1 MVDLI
6 LFSNSPILSAKPVNI
21 DPSLFLDAVFDTGLL
36 DWIQK
41 FCDLLCLCS
50 RTLTLSQW
58 TDTFVKVSKYQS
70 DCQNNSSVVDDSS
83 SNLSFRSKKFF
94 NFSLFKHKIV
104 KGPFSILQTPSIFSN
119 WSVHDSWCLN
129 LQDLFIL
136 FPNAKNY
143 LKHYTSNII

>member
-1 MVDLI
+1 MVDPL
-6 LFSNSPILSAKPVNI
+6 SNSPILSAKPVNI
-21 DPSLFLDAVFDTGLL
+21 DPSLFLDEEFDTGLL
-36 DWIQK
+36 DPIQK

-83 SNLSFRSKKFF
+83 SNLSLRSKKFF

-104 KGPFSILQTPSIFSN
+104 KGPFSILQTPSIFSQEI
-119 WSVHDSWCLN
+119 SLT
-129 LQDLFIL
+129 IL
-136 FPNAKNY
+136 IQKRVFSPEVIYAR
-143 LKHYTSNII
+143 SRVCSRE